1 MDAVDGIY
9 IARAA
14 ALFGAGFAIAVGT
27 LGPSIGQ
34 GMIAKKACEMIGK
47 YPESASK
54 VRMTL
59 IISLGFVEACA
70 VYSFLIAFMLILFGR
85 A

>member
-1 MDAVDGIY
+1 MENIDGAH

-14 ALFGAGFAIAVGT
+14 ALFGAGFAIAIGT

-34 GMIAKKACEMIGK
+34 GMIAKKACEVIGK

-54 VRMTL
+54 VRTAL
-59 IISLGFVEACA
+59 VLSLSFVEACGIYA
-70 VYSFLIAFMLILFGR
+70 LLIAMLLIFLGR
-85 A
+85 

>member
-1 MDAVDGIY
+1 MEGMDGAF

-14 ALFGAGFAIAVGT
+14 ALLGAGIAIALGT

-47 YPESASK
+47 YPESSNK

-59 IISLGFVEACA
+59 LISLAFVEACG
-70 VYSFLIAFMLILFGR
+70 VYALLIAILLIFFGY
-85 A
+85 